1 MSTLPPLGPG
11 HPLVFLAG
19 PCVIEDMD
27 RTLAVAAR
35 LKSLAV
41 PLIFKASFDKANRTH
56 VGSFRGPGL
65 QGGLRVLA
73 EVKSRFGLPVMT
85 DVHHPEQCE
94 AVAQVADV
102 IQIPAFLCRQT
113 DLLQAAGAAGRP
125 VHVKRGQFLD
135 PRAMR
140 HVRGKLG
147 DGPVWFC
154 ERGSTF
160 GYGDLVFDPRSLV
173 WMRAAGVPVT
183 FDCTHSNQRPGAGPQ
198 TAGDRALAFPL
209 ARAAAAV
216 GIDGLFA
223 EVHPDP
229 ANARSDASTQ
239 LGFAQF
245 ERLVAEVQAI
255 DAARRALP

>member
-1 MSTLPPLGPG
+1 VGLPPLGPG
-11 HPLVFLAG
+11 HPLVFMAG

-27 RTLAVAAR
+27 QTVVIAAR
-35 LKSLAV
+35 LKSLNV

-56 VGSFRGPGL
+56 ADAYRGPGL

-85 DVHHPEQCE
+85 DVHRPEHC
-94 AVAQVADV
+94 AAAAQVVDV

-113 DLLQAAGAAGRP
+113 DLLEAAAATGLP

-135 PRAMR
+135 PRA
-140 HVRGKLG
+140 
-147 DGPVWFC
+147 
-154 ERGSTF
+154 
-160 GYGDLVFDPRSLV
+160 LV
-173 WMRAAGVPVT
+173 WMRQAGVPVV

-198 TAGDRALAFPL
+198 TDGDREMAFPL

-223 EVHPDP
+223 EVHLDP
-229 ANARSDASTQ
+229 RKARSDASTQ
-239 LGFAQF
+239 LTFPQF
-245 ERLVAEVQAI
+245 KRLVAEVQAI